1 LNQLGSIH
9 PPYYSTIVE
18 EGNKAHT
25 IGILKLN
32 STITTQSMQFESE
45 TPVQLNDEG
54 GQDEECFIVESK
66 KALKI
71 FLPKQ
76 IAVVKN
82 LLGKTKNVE

>member
-1 LNQLGSIH
+1 
-9 PPYYSTIVE
+9 
-18 EGNKAHT
+18 
-25 IGILKLN
+25 
-32 STITTQSMQFESE
+32 MQFESE